1 MPTSGD
7 IAASLKELEMGNDDI
22 PTSILLGA
30 GYDGEKRLAFLEFYE
45 PSSQRIFHYYDKS
58 GHMPYCFTKEPLE
71 ELAFLKQRKDVV
83 DVHTEE
89 KMDLI
94 NDKRILVSKI
104 VTSDPLAIGGATN
117 ERSIR
122 NTITAYEAD
131 IKYYENYL
139 YDNQLQVGSF
149 YSVREGKVIPEVMET
164 AAGVEDALH
173 KSLEGSTPPLS
184 DYIRNWALLLTQ
196 PQPEIKR
203 AAIDI
208 EVYSPVESRI
218 PDPEKAEYQ
227 IISVALAG
235 SDGKKVVY
243 VLERPGLELGPDR
256 VPPDVEKRF
265 FKTEPEL
272 LLSMYED
279 LLTYPVVITFNG
291 DEFDLPYLYQRSL
304 NMNIPKESIP
314 ITRGNQMA
322 SIRHGIHID
331 LYRAFN
337 NRSIQIYAFSNKY
350 SEHTLNGVASGLL
363 GREKVEIDVP
373 IGELLLNELAYY
385 NYVDS
390 ELTLDL
396 TRFDNDVFMKLFITI
411 CRISKMPL
419 EDASRLNVSNWIRS
433 LMIFEHRRWNALVP
447 RREDL
452 EGKGGASSEAIIKG
466 KKYKGGFVVDPK
478 PGVHFN
484 VVVLDFASLYPSL
497 IKVYN
502 LSYETVRCVHPEC
515 RDNLIPETDHW
526 VCTKRKGMTSLLIG
540 SLRDVRVGYFKSLS
554 KRPGLTKADKEFFNV
569 ISQALKVFLNACFTG
584 DTDIVTP
591 DGIKNIREMKVGD
604 RVVNVNPETMEI
616 DIDRVIEV
624 QEFPYRGEM
633 YHFNDRRFVD
643 LMVTPNHRFLTT
655 NGKGKKP
662 VFRAAEEIFKATDI
676 AIPKIK
682 PRIDTEPPTR
692 LSFLQ
697 TAKNIGAM
705 AAFYPGAE
713 RPHFWFAKLPEDFKL
728 KLRKNKVPDEKGS
741 KLVGG
746 ARPFFRV
753 PARELTENDID
764 RAEAIGGS
772 VFFSQPKCFKVPARL
787 ETEDFAALC
796 GWFVSE
802 GSLFSNTPKLY
813 ADGGH
818 RGSSQGITVSQSY
831 GRGNPNGD
839 SYRNEIGRLL
849 DRLGLKH
856 DADPG
861 GKRYFRIAS
870 SVLHEWMLSNCYMAG
885 TLHHTSISKRVP
897 RFVFE
902 SERNMKA
909 FLDAAYMG
917 DGSAKQCCYTTNSR
931 RLAEDM
937 VVLTSLLGAKSKIK
951 RDGNVYRVV
960 FKNVSSKLTYA
971 GAETRKYVRK
981 VPFDGTVY
989 CVTTEKN
996 HTVIAGRNGRFVHV
1010 GQSYGVMGYDNFA
1023 LYCLPVAEAT
1033 AALGRYSIG
1042 KTIDKAKELGVEVL
1056 YGDSVAGDSVVW
1068 VKEPAG
1074 VHATRIE
1081 NLFGWPLGT
1090 TIDGKEYF
1098 MPRELSVLTLDDA
1111 GRAVFKPV
1119 KHVMRHLTKKRLY
1132 RLSLTNRLALT
1143 VTEDHSL
1150 ISLPPRRGKESHA
1163 KSLKFV
1169 EIKPTEVGRR
1179 VKELIALTRV
1189 PLEKVAVRGYP
1200 REVYEFLGSFV
1211 GSGRFQWTEGRVGS
1225 KLDGYVIP
1233 AGSDA
1238 KALLS
1243 LVAKLKEGG
1252 WVEDYALQG
1261 SPGEIAIRGGKLTI
1275 LLMELAEAFGQT
1287 KVPFFIF
1294 NESEENVA
1302 SFLRG
1307 IFGLEGSLLLV
1318 KGGRVARLSSPRA
1331 CIPDGIRELLW
1342 RLGMPSSTYYTV
1354 IVKKDG
1360 TSGSPLFWLEME
1372 DAQALF
1378 EKVGFLDSKAKR
1390 RLQKASLRG
1399 ARAERE
1405 GDFVRVGVMDVTE
1418 VKGDSYVYDLEVEGS
1433 HRFFANG
1440 ILCHN
1445 TDSVFLRAPSPE
1457 QLDLILAWAR
1467 KELGIDLEVDKVY
1480 RYAAFSSRKKNYAA
1494 VYPDGSLEV
1503 KGLTGKKSNVPQ
1515 FIKRT
1520 FKDVLK
1526 VLSDVKNPDEFT
1538 AARENIRQMLR
1549 DTYLRLKRREIPM
1562 EDLAFHVMMSKA
1574 VDRYT
1579 ENTPQHVK
1587 AAQLLLGRGREMK
1600 PGDVISFVKT
1610 TNGVGVKP
1618 VELAKPE
1625 DIDVDKY
1632 VEYMRGTF
1640 DQLLDS
1646 LGYDFD
1652 EILGATK
1659 LEDFFGF

>member
-1 MPTSGD
+1 VSTAGD
-7 IAASLKELEMGNDDI
+7 IAASLRELEAGHDDI

-45 PSSQRIFHYYDKS
+45 PTSQRIFHYYDKS
-58 GHMPYCFTKEPLE
+58 GHLPYCYTKEPLE
-71 ELAFLKQRKDVV
+71 KLAFLKQRNDVV
-83 DVHTEE
+83 DIRAEE

-94 NDKRILVSKI
+94 TDQRVLVSKI
-104 VTSDPLAIGGATN
+104 ITSDPLAIGGATN

-122 NTITAYEAD
+122 NIIPAYEAD

-149 YSVREGKVIPEVMET
+149 YAVKKGKVIPQVMET
-164 AAGVEDALH
+164 AVGVEEALH
-173 KSLEGSTPPLS
+173 KTLEDSTPPLS

-203 AAIDI
+203 VALDI

-218 PDPEKAEYQ
+218 PDPERAEYQ
-227 IISVALAG
+227 VISVALAG

-243 VLERPGLELGPDR
+243 VLERPGLEPGPDR

-279 LLTYPVVITFNG
+279 LIRYPVVLTFNG
-291 DEFDLPYLYQRSL
+291 DDFDLPYLYQRSL

-314 ITRGNQMA
+314 ITRGNLMA
-322 SIRHGIHID
+322 SVRQGLHID
-331 LYRAFN
+331 LYKAFN
-337 NRSIQIYAFSNKY
+337 NKSVQIYAFSNKY

-363 GREKVEIDVP
+363 GREKVEIDAS
-373 IGELLLNELAYY
+373 IGELPLNELAYY
-385 NYVDS
+385 NYVDA
-390 ELTLDL
+390 ELTLEL
-396 TRFDNDVFMKLFITI
+396 TRFNNDVFMKLFVTI

-433 LMIFEHRRWNALVP
+433 LMVFEHRRWNALVP

-466 KKYKGGFVVDPK
+466 KKYKGGFVVEPK

-515 RDNLIPETDHW
+515 RNNLIPETDHW

-540 SLRDVRVGYFKSLS
+540 SLRDVRVGYFKSLA
-554 KRPGLTKADKEFFNV
+554 KRPGLTKADKEFYNV
-569 ISQALKVFLNACFTG
+569 ISQALKVFLNA
-584 DTDIVTP
+584 
-591 DGIKNIREMKVGD
+591 
-604 RVVNVNPETMEI
+604 
-616 DIDRVIEV
+616 
-624 QEFPYRGEM
+624 
-633 YHFNDRRFVD
+633 
-643 LMVTPNHRFLTT
+643 
-655 NGKGKKP
+655 
-662 VFRAAEEIFKATDI
+662 
-676 AIPKIK
+676 
-682 PRIDTEPPTR
+682 
-692 LSFLQ
+692 
-697 TAKNIGAM
+697 
-705 AAFYPGAE
+705 
-713 RPHFWFAKLPEDFKL
+713 
-728 KLRKNKVPDEKGS
+728 
-741 KLVGG
+741 
-746 ARPFFRV
+746 
-753 PARELTENDID
+753 
-764 RAEAIGGS
+764 
-772 VFFSQPKCFKVPARL
+772 
-787 ETEDFAALC
+787 
-796 GWFVSE
+796 
-802 GSLFSNTPKLY
+802 
-813 ADGGH
+813 
-818 RGSSQGITVSQSY
+818 
-831 GRGNPNGD
+831 
-839 SYRNEIGRLL
+839 
-849 DRLGLKH
+849 
-856 DADPG
+856 
-861 GKRYFRIAS
+861 
-870 SVLHEWMLSNCYMAG
+870 
-885 TLHHTSISKRVP
+885 
-897 RFVFE
+897 
-902 SERNMKA
+902 
-909 FLDAAYMG
+909 
-917 DGSAKQCCYTTNSR
+917 
-931 RLAEDM
+931 
-937 VVLTSLLGAKSKIK
+937 
-951 RDGNVYRVV
+951 
-960 FKNVSSKLTYA
+960 
-971 GAETRKYVRK
+971 
-981 VPFDGTVY
+981 
-989 CVTTEKN
+989 
-996 HTVIAGRNGRFVHV
+996 
-1010 GQSYGVMGYDNFA
+1010 SYGVMGYDNFA

-1042 KTIDKAKELGVEVL
+1042 KTIEKAKELGVEVL

-1068 VKEPAG
+1068 IKEPAG

-1081 NLFGWPLGT
+1081 NLFDWPSGT
-1090 TIDGKEYF
+1090 TVDGKEYF
-1098 MPRELSVLTLDDA
+1098 VPRELCVLTLDDA
-1111 GRAVFKPV
+1111 GRAVFSPV
-1119 KHVMRHLTKKRLY
+1119 KYVMRHLTKKKLY
-1132 RLSLTNRLALT
+1132 RLSLTNRLTLT

-1150 ISLPPRRGKESHA
+1150 ISLQPGRRKAGRE

-1169 EIKPTEVGRR
+1169 EIKPMEVRRR
-1179 VKELIALTRV
+1179 VKKLISLTRV

-1200 REVYEFLGSFV
+1200 KEVYEFLGSFV
-1211 GSGRFQWTEGRVGS
+1211 GSGRFQWTEGCVGTN
-1225 KLDGYVIP
+1225 LDGYVIP
-1233 AGSDA
+1233 AGSDS
-1238 KALLS
+1238 KALVS
-1243 LVAKLKEGG
+1243 LVGKLKEGD
-1252 WVEDYALQG
+1252 WVDVYTLQG
-1261 SPGEIAIRGGKLTI
+1261 SPGEIAIRGGKLST
-1275 LLMELAEAFGQT
+1275 LLIELAEASGRTQ
-1287 KVPFFIF
+1287 VPFFIF

-1307 IFGLEGSLLLV
+1307 AFGLEGSLSLEE
-1318 KGGRVARLSSPRA
+1318 GGRAARLSSPRA

-1342 RLGMPSSTYYTV
+1342 RLGMPSSTFYTV
-1354 IVKKDG
+1354 AVKKDG

-1372 DAQALF
+1372 DAQAVF
-1378 EKVGFLDSKAKR
+1378 KKVGFLTPRAKR
-1390 RLQKASLRG
+1390 RLHKASLGG
-1399 ARAERE
+1399 AQAERE
-1405 GDFVRVGVMDVTE
+1405 GDFVSVGVMDVTE
-1418 VKGDSYVYDLEVEGS
+1418 VKGDNYVYDLEVEGS

-1445 TDSVFLRAPSPE
+1445 TDSVFLRAPSPD

-1480 RYAAFSSRKKNYAA
+1480 RYAAFSNRKKNYAA
-1494 VYPDGSLEV
+1494 VYPDGTLEV
-1503 KGLTGKKSNVPQ
+1503 KGLTGKKSNIPL
-1515 FIKRT
+1515 FIKKT

-1526 VLSDVKNPDEFT
+1526 VLSEVKNPDEFT

-1562 EDLAFHVMMSKA
+1562 EDLAFHVMMSKS

-1587 AAQLLLGRGREMK
+1587 AAQLLQVRGREMK